1 VDALVVRVPS
11 VEAGLAFYRDR
22 LGHPLLWRTSTA
34 AGLVMD
40 SSGTELVV
48 SVDSGPET
56 DVLVDSVDAAV
67 AVIIDAGGALIAPP
81 EDIAVGRVAVVADPF
96 GNELTLV
103 DLSKGRFETDAAG
116 NVTGVMQPE

>member
-1 VDALVVRVPS
+1 M
-11 VEAGLAFYRDR
+11 G
-22 LGHPLLWRTSTA
+22 
-34 AGLVMD
+34 

-48 SVDSGPET
+48 SVRTGPET

-67 AVIIDAGGALIAPP
+67 AVVVAAGGAVIAPP

-103 DLSKGRFETDAAG
+103 DLTKGRFETDSAG
-116 NVTGVMQPE
+116 NVTGVGDRKSVV